1 MNNRNNLVY
10 LELKGN
16 QNLEIMKSDQD
27 QEIWYSKIN
36 TVEAILRDKISLDLE
51 EINYSI
57 KELGTSF

>member
-1 MNNRNNLVY
+1 